1 LWQKISA
8 WVALCQLAKDL
19 LNDWNDLLNSTASRS
34 PYGHTGNIA
43 GYTQFI
49 SATADGKRSATVSIN
64 AQITPELNPVRFAEL
79 RQLYE
84 LAVCAALD

>member
-1 LWQKISA
+1 VPGGSSDPPGPGINSA
-8 WVALCQLAKDL
+8 GLAIFRYE
-19 LNDWNDLLNSTASRS
+19 TRCGTV
-34 PYGHTGNIA
+34 YGYTGNIA